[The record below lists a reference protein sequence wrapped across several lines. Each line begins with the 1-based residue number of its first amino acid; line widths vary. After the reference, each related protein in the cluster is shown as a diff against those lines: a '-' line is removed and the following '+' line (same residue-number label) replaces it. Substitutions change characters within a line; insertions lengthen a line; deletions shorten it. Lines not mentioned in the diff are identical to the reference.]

1 MCDTRVRSL
10 PGVPLLADRV
20 AGVGG
25 RAVRFAH
32 VPDVCA
38 QVRVCPLRSAGST
51 SGAPPPTPLE
61 IQPPTPAPAGRPPE
75 PVLGSRAAA
84 RVSSQLPPSD
94 SVSLGICGL
103 LGA

>member
-10 PGVPLLADRV
+10 PGVPLLADGV

-25 RAVRFAH
+25 QAVRFAH

-51 SGAPPPTPLE
+51 SGAPPPTPLGD
-61 IQPPTPAPAGRPPE
+61 PAPDPRSRRPP
-75 PVLGSRAAA
+75 S
-84 RVSSQLPPSD
+84 
-94 SVSLGICGL
+94 
-103 LGA
+103 